1 MRARLVVVVLLLT
14 VVPSVAGAQQPSQ
27 RLLRRPAPAV
37 AEAFG
42 EGIVAV
48 VPDQAILTL
57 GVRTEG
63 PTAREAIERNA
74 QQMTAVLQA
83 LAAAGFSGPSVSTQ
97 SITVGPRYEYRPNE
111 QPRLVGYEATNQIR
125 LTATPTTVG
134 PALDAAIQAGANLT
148 GGLAF
153 GLKDQHEKELEAI
166 GRAVRDARERL
177 DAMVGAL
184 GRKVTRVV
192 EVRVVESGAAVPVM
206 ERFAASRVGAAAPT
220 PVEPGQVSVRA
231 RVVMRAEF

>member
-1 MRARLVVVVLLLT
+1 MIRRGAAVAIALAVLAPGC
-14 VVPSVAGAQQPSQ
+14 VSAEHRPFHRSVA
-27 RLLRRPAPAV
+27 AV
-37 AEAFG
+37 AEASG
-42 EGIVAV
+42 EGIVLV
-48 VPDQAILTL
+48 VPDQAILSL

-63 PTAREAIERNA
+63 QTAREAIERNA

-97 SITVGPRYEYRPNE
+97 SISVGPRYEYRPNE
-111 QPRLVGYEATNQIR
+111 QPKLVGYEATNQIR

-134 PALDAAIQAGANLT
+134 QALDTAIQAGANLS

-166 GRAVRDARERL
+166 GRAIRDARARL

-184 GRKVTRVV
+184 GKTVTRIV
-192 EVRVVESGAAVPVM
+192 EVRIVESGTPVPVM
-206 ERFAASRVGAAAPT
+206 ERFAAARVGAAPPT

-231 RVVMRAEF
+231 RVLMKGEF

>member
-1 MRARLVVVVLLLT
+1 MAAAAVLFLVA
-14 VVPSVAGAQQPSQ
+14 PCAASAEHQAGHRFQ
-27 RLLRRPAPAV
+27 RSMPAV

-63 PTAREAIERNA
+63 QTAREAIERNA

-83 LAAAGFSGPSVSTQ
+83 LAGAGFSGPSVSTQ

-111 QPRLVGYEATNQIR
+111 QPKLVGYEATNQIR

-134 PALDAAIQAGANLT
+134 HALDTAVQAGANVS

-166 GRAVRDARERL
+166 GRAVRDARTRL

-192 EVRVVESGAAVPVM
+192 EVRIVESGAPVPVM
-206 ERFAASRVGAAAPT
+206 ERFAAARVGAAPPT
-220 PVEPGQVSVRA
+220 PVEPGQISVRA
-231 RVVMRAEF
+231 RVVMKAEF